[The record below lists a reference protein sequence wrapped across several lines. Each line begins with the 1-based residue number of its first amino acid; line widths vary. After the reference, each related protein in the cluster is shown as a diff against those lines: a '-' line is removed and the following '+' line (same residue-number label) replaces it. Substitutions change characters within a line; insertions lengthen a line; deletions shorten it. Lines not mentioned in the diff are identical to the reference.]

1 MNSARDSLEKPPATE
16 TRFKKK
22 KKQNA
27 DIDID
32 ADKLNPKFRPKN
44 RYVKFYIWTFNST
57 SKWVDT
63 KIIL

>member
-32 ADKLNPKFRPKN
+32 ADKLNPN
-44 RYVKFYIWTFNST
+44 EY
-57 SKWVDT
+57 
-63 KIIL
+63 